1 MFYNKTGT
9 LRPRVTH
16 NEQDEYISK
25 GFVKVEESAICVV
38 SLGAMTFAGTKANIM
53 LFMISYP

>member
-1 MFYNKTGT
+1 MFYNTTGT

-16 NEQDEYISK
+16 KEQDEYISK

-38 SLGAMTFAGTKANIM
+38 SLGAMTFAFAGKKAYLICC
-53 LFMISYP
+53 L